1 MSTSSGISYRHIMGG
16 YHKEYGYSIRT
27 GCSLHDSYI
36 WPRSLLV
43 LISLNVSCPLNDYF
57 VEEDVLLIFSSY
69 SHDGFSSSL
78 RTITVTPEYRSAE
91 WSTRKVNFFPKR

>member
-43 LISLNVSCPLNDYF
+43 LISLNVSCPLNDYSIG
-57 VEEDVLLIFSSY
+57 EYPLQIFSSY
-69 SHDGFSSSL
+69 NHNCFSSSP
-78 RTITVTPEYRSAE
+78 RTVLVTPELPSLLLRYS
-91 WSTRKVNFFPKR
+91 SFHHY